1 MNGLP
6 NSDQFVFNDPFRF
19 YDDVGS
25 VFAEWLPFHSAKG
38 WSICGSKEQ
47 LLIYEFS
54 SKFDDFWQPKPPI

>member
-25 VFAEWLPFHSAKG
+25 VFAEWLVTLPTGS
-38 WSICGSKEQ
+38 SISVLYTLTGS
-47 LLIYEFS
+47 YEENDMCT
-54 SKFDDFWQPKPPI
+54 KKMW

>member
-25 VFAEWLPFHSAKG
+25 VFAEWLIVTLPKVPFN
-38 WSICGSKEQ
+38 
-47 LLIYEFS
+47 
-54 SKFDDFWQPKPPI
+54 

>member
-25 VFAEWLPFHSAKG
+25 VFAEWL
-38 WSICGSKEQ
+38 IVT
-47 LLIYEFS
+47 LLKVSFN
-54 SKFDDFWQPKPPI
+54 